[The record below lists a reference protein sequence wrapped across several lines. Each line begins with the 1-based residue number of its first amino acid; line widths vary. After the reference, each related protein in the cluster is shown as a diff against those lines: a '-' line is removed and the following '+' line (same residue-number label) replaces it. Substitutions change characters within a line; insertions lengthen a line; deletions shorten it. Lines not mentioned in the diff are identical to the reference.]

1 MIYLNH
7 AAISPMSFRVREAV
21 NKYLERRSLK
31 DIESYPYAPKIVIET
46 KKLLADILHT
56 TSDRIAF
63 TLNTA
68 EGLNILAEGLEWK
81 EGDRILL
88 YRYEYPSNVY
98 PFLNQ
103 ARKGAIIDFYDA
115 KDHRITLDVIKEHIK
130 PETKL
135 LSISSVQFS
144 SGYRADLESIGA
156 FCKEKG
162 IIFSVDG
169 IQSVPYRSIDV
180 TKCHIDF
187 LSVGSHK
194 WMMSTEGVA
203 FVYVSERVQK
213 LIHQSSMGWTSVK
226 NAFDHFNFDTNRL
239 RDDAGRYE
247 NGTLNYPGIIAMNAS
262 LKFFGEFG
270 FDDMEKQTLYLSGL
284 IIDMLEKR
292 GVQVITS
299 KNESERAG
307 IACASIENAD
317 EIIKRLHEKNI
328 IVAVRAGRLRFAPYF
343 YNTEEEVRKAVN
355 AVFD

>member
-7 AAISPMSFRVREAV
+7 AAISPTSFRVREAV

-31 DIESYPYAPKIVIET
+31 DIECYPWAPKLVNET
-46 KKLLADILHT
+46 KRLIADIIHT

-68 EGLNILAEGLEWK
+68 EGLNILADGLEWNQ
-81 EGDRILL
+81 GDRILL

-103 ARKGAIIDFYDA
+103 ARKGVVIDFYDP
-115 KDHRITLDVIKEHIK
+115 KDHRITLDVIKEHVK

-135 LSISSVQFS
+135 VSLSSVQFS
-144 SGYRADLESIGA
+144 TGYRADLEAIGK
-156 FCKEKG
+156 FCKENN
-162 IIFSVDG
+162 IVFSVDG
-169 IQSVPYRSIDV
+169 IQSVPYRSLDV
-180 TKCHIDF
+180 TKCKIDF

-194 WMMSTEGVA
+194 WMMGTEGVA
-203 FVYVSERVQK
+203 FIYVSERVQK
-213 LIHQSSMGWTSVK
+213 LIHQSAMGWTSVK
-226 NAFDHFNFDTNRL
+226 DVFDHFNFDTNRL

-247 NGTLNYPGIIAMNAS
+247 NGTLNYFGIVGMNAA
-262 LKFFGEFG
+262 LKFFAEFG
-270 FDDMEKQTLYLSGL
+270 FAEMEKNTLALSGI

-292 GVQVITS
+292 GVEVVTP
-299 KNESERAG
+299 KNETERAG
-307 IACASIENAD
+307 IVSAYIDNA
-317 EIIKRLHEKNI
+317 EEVVKKLLQKNI
-328 IVAVRAGRLRFAPYF
+328 IVAFRAGRIRFAPYF